1 MALIILKI
9 LGQWAWAFLVPFL
22 FKLLEKKLGPGLIS
36 FIYDLIGEQ
45 HQLILDGKISTGD
58 AEKNNIETIRE
69 ATRSSPG
76 LSETWAKLAHTIAYL
91 KWVQDNIEIKFEW
104 WIDSLVLWENR
115 AKYTDKSDLMA
126 WYLSRP
132 DKPK

>member
-1 MALIILKI
+1 MWMILLKI
-9 LGQWAWAFLVPFL
+9 LAQYAWTYLVPLL
-22 FKLLEKKLGPGLIS
+22 FALLEKKMGPALMA

-45 HQLILDGKISTGD
+45 HQLILDGNVSTED
-58 AEKNNIETIRE
+58 AERANLEVIRE

-76 LSETWAKLAHTIAYL
+76 LSTTWAKFAHTVAYM

-104 WIDSLVLWENR
+104 WIDALVLWENK
-115 AKYTDKSDLMA
+115 AKYTDKADLMA
-126 WYLSRP
+126 WYLSKP